1 MSNDDLASVR
11 LFNNRNEWRKWLEKN
26 HSTKHGLWLIHY
38 KKESNKKSVSHPD
51 AVEEAL
57 CFGWID
63 SKLKRID
70 EERYILRY
78 TPRKRK
84 SVWSKINK
92 DTAEKMIHLGKMTEA
107 GLEKIKI
114 AKKQGLWNT
123 AYTNLKK
130 DRIPSDLKKAL
141 LKNKEAWNN
150 FNNFANSYRNSYI
163 GWIKS
168 AKSDITRINRIDE
181 VVRRSIE
188 NIKPGVELVYI
199 KRKKEE

>member
-1 MSNDDLASVR
+1 MIMSNNELASAR
-11 LFNNRNEWRKWLEKN
+11 LFKNRGEWRKWLEKN
-26 HSTKHGLWLIHY
+26 HSTKDGLWLIHY
-38 KKESNKKSVSHPD
+38 KKKSNKKSVSHPH

-78 TPRKRK
+78 TPRKGK

-92 DTAEKMIHLGKMTEA
+92 DTAEKLISLGKMTEA

-114 AKKQGLWNT
+114 AKKQGLWNS

-130 DRIPSDLKKAL
+130 DRLPSDLKEAL
-141 LKNKEAWNN
+141 IKNRDAWKN

-163 GWIKS
+163 SWIKG
-168 AKSDITRINRIDE
+168 AKSDITRKKRIDE
-181 VVRRSIE
+181 VVKKSIE
-188 NIKPGVELVYI
+188 NKKPGVN
-199 KRKKEE
+199 

>member
-1 MSNDDLASVR
+1 MCNNELASAK

-26 HSTKHGLWLIHY
+26 HSIEDGLWLIHY
-38 KKESNKKSVSHPD
+38 KKKSNKKSVSHSD

-70 EERYILRY
+70 DERYILRY
-78 TPRKRK
+78 SPRKGK

-92 DTAEKMIHLGKMTEA
+92 DAAEKMMQLGKMTEA
-107 GLEKIKI
+107 GLEKIKL
-114 AKKQGLWNT
+114 AKKQGLWYI

-130 DRIPSDLKKAL
+130 DRLPSDLKKAL
-141 LKNKEAWNN
+141 LTNKNAWNN
-150 FNNFANSYRNSYI
+150 FKNFANSYRNSYI
-163 GWIKS
+163 GWIKG
-168 AKSDITRINRIDE
+168 AKSDITRKKRIDE

-188 NIKPGVELVYI
+188 NKKPGIE
-199 KRKKEE
+199 

>member
-1 MSNDDLASVR
+1 MIIDELAIAK
-11 LFNNRNEWRKWLEKN
+11 LFKNRDEWRQWLEKN
-26 HSTKHGLWLIHY
+26 HSKEEGLWLIHY
-38 KKESNKKSVSHPD
+38 KKKSKKQSVRHPD

-78 TPRKRK
+78 TPRKGR

-92 DTAEKMIHLGKMTEA
+92 DAAEKMISLGKMTEE
-107 GLEKIKI
+107 GFEKIKI
-114 AKKQGLWNT
+114 AKKQGLWDA

-130 DRIPSDLKKAL
+130 DRLTSDLKKAL
-141 LKNKEAWNN
+141 FNNKVAWKN

-163 GWIKS
+163 GWVKS
-168 AKSDITRINRIDE
+168 AKSDETRKKRIIE
-181 VVRRSIE
+181 VVKRSIQ
-188 NIKPGVELVYI
+188 NKKPGVE
-199 KRKKEE
+199 